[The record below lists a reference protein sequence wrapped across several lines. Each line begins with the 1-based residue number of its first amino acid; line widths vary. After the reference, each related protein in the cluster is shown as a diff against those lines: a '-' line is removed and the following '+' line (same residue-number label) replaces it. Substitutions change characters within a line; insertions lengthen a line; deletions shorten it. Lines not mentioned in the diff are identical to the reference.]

1 MARLARVVVPGHPHH
16 VTQRGNGRAR
26 TFFSDVDYAL
36 YRDLLA
42 ENCRA
47 AGVEVWAW
55 CLMPNHVHLIL
66 VPSDPDGLR
75 RALARVHRSYA
86 GIIQARRKRS
96 GHFWQGRFGAVAM
109 DEQHLAAA
117 LRYVSLNPVRARLVE
132 RAQDWRWSS
141 TRAHLRGKEDGL
153 TALAP
158 IRDRFPRF
166 ADLLASEPEAELL
179 TRLRAAESIGRPLG
193 NDGFLARLER
203 LTRRT
208 LKPGKRG
215 PKPSE
220 PPVDVGALL
229 RAQSCERKTVKS
241 KSRSM
246 WAEPFVRATYLLDR
260 RFHATCPASLQKYF
274 FPLLTHIAR
283 HPRPPHTRGVSRSS
297 RT

>member
-26 TFFSDVDYAL
+26 TFFGDPDYAL

-47 AGVEVWAW
+47 AEVEVWAW

-75 RALARVHRSYA
+75 RALARVHRHYA

-141 TRAHLRGKEDGL
+141 TRAHLTGQDDGI
-153 TALAP
+153 TAPAP
-158 IRDRFPRF
+158 IRERFPDF
-166 ADLLASEPEAELL
+166 AGLIAAADAEAFA
-179 TRLRAAESIGRPLG
+179 RLRAAESIGRPLG
-193 NDGFLARLER
+193 DDRFLARIE
-203 LTRRT
+203 RRT
-208 LKPGKRG
+208 GRLLKPSKRG
-215 PKPSE
+215 PKPSAPE
-220 PPVDVGALL
+220 
-229 RAQSCERKTVKS
+229 
-241 KSRSM
+241 SR
-246 WAEPFVRATYLLDR
+246 P
-260 RFHATCPASLQKYF
+260 
-274 FPLLTHIAR
+274 
-283 HPRPPHTRGVSRSS
+283 
-297 RT
+297 